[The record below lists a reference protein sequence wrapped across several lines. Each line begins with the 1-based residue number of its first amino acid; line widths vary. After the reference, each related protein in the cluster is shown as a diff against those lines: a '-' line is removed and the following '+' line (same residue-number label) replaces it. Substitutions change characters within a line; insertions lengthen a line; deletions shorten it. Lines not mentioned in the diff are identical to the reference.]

1 MMIRIAALLAA
12 ACSVSGCATL
22 LGYPPDPPSPA
33 EYDAAA
39 AEVAALPRSGES
51 ERALLDAVERIAAA
65 ATALAPG
72 LEWRSDPERPRVE
85 GGCGGVYGPTGGV
98 NVGLA
103 NRIAAGTIPADRW
116 FELQQTARELAA
128 AVGADDMRPGSG
140 TPPNHHVTFDGARE
154 SDPGI
159 SLYADYRSLTITA
172 HTGCR
177 LP

>member
-1 MMIRIAALLAA
+1 MSIRITALLAA
-12 ACSVSGCATL
+12 ACTLSGCATL
-22 LGYPPDPPSPA
+22 LGYPADPPSRA

-39 AEVAALPRSGES
+39 AEVAALPRAAES

-72 LEWRSDPERPRVE
+72 LEWRSDPERPRVQ
-85 GGCGGVYGPTGGV
+85 GGCTGVYGPTGGV

-103 NRIAAGTIPADRW
+103 RRVAAGTLPADRW
-116 FELQQTARELAA
+116 SELQQTARELAA
-128 AVGADDMRPGSG
+128 AIGAADMRPGTG
-140 TPPNHHVTFDGARE
+140 TPPNHHVTFEGARA

-159 SLYADYRSLTITA
+159 SVYADYRSLTITA

>member
-1 MMIRIAALLAA
+1 MSIRTIALLVA

-22 LGYPPDPPSPA
+22 LGYPADPPSPA

-39 AEVAALPRSGES
+39 AELAALPRSAES

-65 ATALAPG
+65 ATALAPW
-72 LEWRSDPERPRVE
+72 LAWSPDPERPRVA
-85 GGCGGVYGPTGGV
+85 GGCTGVYGPTGGV

-103 NRIAAGTIPADRW
+103 HRVAPGTIPPDRW
-116 FELQQTARELAA
+116 FELQQTARDLAA
-128 AVGADDMRPGSG
+128 ALGADDMRPGTG
-140 TPPNHHVTFDGARE
+140 TPPNHHVTFASARD

-159 SLYADYRSLTITA
+159 SLYADHRSLTITA